1 MSIFQRLFGK
11 PKEEQSALPTLEKLK
26 ETLEMLEK
34 KEGFMQKKIGMEI
47 ERAKEFTRA
56 KNKRAA
62 IQCLKRKKM
71 YEVQVDN
78 LANHQ
83 LRIHDQMILLESAKA
98 TTEVV
103 DALRSGASAM
113 KTIQKATN
121 IDSVDKILDD
131 INEQTETMK
140 QIQQTLGEP
149 VGASEFDEDELLNEL
164 EELESL
170 ELDEE
175 LLKPPAPLPAGSVKT
190 AEPLPAVPALTV
202 RERTPPRPQGAPV
215 RTPMQRTDEDELAEL
230 QREMAA

>member
-34 KEGFMQKKIGMEI
+34 KEAFMQKKIGMEI
-47 ERAKEFTRA
+47 ERAKEFTRL

-113 KTIQKATN
+113 KNIQKETN

-164 EELESL
+164 EELEAL
-170 ELDEE
+170 EMEE
-175 LLKPPAPLPAGSVKT
+175 EMLKPPAPLPA
-190 AEPLPAVPALTV
+190 VPARPV
-202 RERTPPRPQGAPV
+202 AAAQTPPRAQAAPA
-215 RTPMQRTDEDELAEL
+215 RTAVQKDDDDEELEAL